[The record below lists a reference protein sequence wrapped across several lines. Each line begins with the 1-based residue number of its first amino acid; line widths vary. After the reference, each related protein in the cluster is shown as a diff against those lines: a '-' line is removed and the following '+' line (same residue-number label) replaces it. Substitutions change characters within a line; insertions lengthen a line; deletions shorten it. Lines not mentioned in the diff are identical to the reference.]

1 MKLRNILI
9 IAVVVLLLG
18 GASVW
23 AYETLIYTEQ
33 GGAKMVI
40 ASGGEVEFQAGSV
53 FDMQSMLAIAV
64 PTAQGTATPG
74 LYINNLSVADSVV
87 VADGGS
93 VVGIIQDDGF
103 LNWEAGANMTI
114 PTAQATGVPGLN
126 IANSSKA
133 ASVNVA
139 EGESVF
145 QEIDATFLV
154 ISAPTAQP
162 TASPALQI
170 TNPSAAASIYV
181 VSGESVF
188 QEVEIASTL
197 DVQGG
202 NITLQNDEVIDNS
215 ADATIA
221 FTDGTNTLF
230 SIVDAGTTGNGDFS
244 GTLTVDGTSTLTG
257 AAALNGGITVDSTA
271 FTVAD
276 TSGNVATAGTLDVQ
290 GGAITLE
297 NDETIANAV
306 DNAVTLN
313 FAVGSTTF
321 YGQPTVGEPGDGIDL
336 TQTLLAMDGSDVYAG
351 VDMNLTNADQGG
363 TSHIRGFDA
372 HMDAVD
378 GQATESAYYGAGFW
392 DHGLYLDDATLA
404 GGDIILQNSEKIGNV
419 VDNAVSIDF
428 AVGSTTFYGQNAATT
443 GGDIVDLTQTMV
455 PMDSADEFV
464 GIDMNLTSADHTG
477 TPIVRGIDLNQNAVD
492 TEATETALYVGGY
505 WDYAMD
511 FSAATTDGIKTASGQ
526 ENIGIPTW
534 IKTTVDHTIGAGGT
548 TAVATV
554 ASSEIWVV
562 HDVLV
567 HVTETAATTAGT
579 DATLAVGTGEQTD
592 GFCTETET
600 ELNDNQ
606 QNGTGFAEGWVC
618 NTMAERGIF
627 FDEGTG
633 AGVGGFILESTET
646 IDAIWAAG
654 AGDDITAGTA
664 DIYVM
669 YTRLL

>member
-9 IAVVVLLLG
+9 IAAVVLLLG

-40 ASGGEVEFQAGSV
+40 ASGGEMEFQAGSV

-103 LNWEAGANMTI
+103 LNWEAGADLAI

-306 DNAVTLN
+306 DNAIT
-313 FAVGSTTF
+313 
-321 YGQPTVGEPGDGIDL
+321 
-336 TQTLLAMDGSDVYAG
+336 M
-351 VDMNLTNADQGG
+351 
-363 TSHIRGFDA
+363 
-372 HMDAVD
+372 
-378 GQATESAYYGAGFW
+378 
-392 DHGLYLDDATLA
+392 
-404 GGDIILQNSEKIGNV
+404 
-419 VDNAVSIDF
+419 DF

-443 GGDIVDLTQTMV
+443 GGDLVDLTQTMV

-654 AGDDITAGTA
+654 AGDDITAGTV

>member
-9 IAVVVLLLG
+9 IAAVVLLLG

-306 DNAVTLN
+306 DNAIT
-313 FAVGSTTF
+313 
-321 YGQPTVGEPGDGIDL
+321 
-336 TQTLLAMDGSDVYAG
+336 M
-351 VDMNLTNADQGG
+351 
-363 TSHIRGFDA
+363 
-372 HMDAVD
+372 
-378 GQATESAYYGAGFW
+378 
-392 DHGLYLDDATLA
+392 
-404 GGDIILQNSEKIGNV
+404 
-419 VDNAVSIDF
+419 DF

-443 GGDIVDLTQTMV
+443 GGDLVDLTQTMV

-654 AGDDITAGTA
+654 AGDDITAGTV